1 VRVFQVRVWILGFMP
16 TVRLG
21 KGNKREEIM
30 GDKNTLELSPW
41 FSSHSNL
48 QYNSLYDKGTCSLDG
63 N

>member
-1 VRVFQVRVWILGFMP
+1 MP

-41 FSSHSNL
+41 FSSTFNTTV
-48 QYNSLYDKGTCSLDG
+48 YMTREPVV
-63 N
+63 